1 MSSSNLLKEPLK
13 SFRDK
18 YFYFMNADLRDL
30 YQEVILDH
38 GRKPRN
44 FREMRV
50 ATGLANGANPL
61 CGDECTVYTSVK
73 DDLLQDL
80 SFQGKGC
87 AISQASASLMTQ
99 ILKGKSVENAE
110 HLFELMQKMV
120 RDEATDSEVIELGK
134 LTVLA
139 GVKNFPSRVKCATL
153 PWHTLMAALENKP
166 EPVTTE

>member
-1 MSSSNLLKEPLK
+1 M
-13 SFRDK
+13 
-18 YFYFMNADLRDL
+18 MNADLRDL

-38 GRKPRN
+38 SRKPRN
-44 FREMRV
+44 FKPMSG
-50 ATGLANGANPL
+50 ATGFAKGANPL
-61 CGDECTVYTSVK
+61 CGDECTIFTSVK

-80 SFQGKGC
+80 TFLGKGC

-99 ILKGKSVENAE
+99 ILKGKSRQTAE
-110 HLFELMQKMV
+110 HLFNLMKKMV
-120 RDEATDSEVIELGK
+120 RDEATVSEIEELGK

-153 PWHTLMAALENKP
+153 PWHTLMAALEHKS